1 MPRNGSGSYSRAV
14 TPPVNGDVADADLFN
29 SEMND
34 MATALTN
41 SLARNGEATPTAN
54 LPMNGFKHTGLGK
67 ATAATDSLRADQGI
81 GAVGGAYYDTT
92 GSSNAY
98 VVTTTAAL
106 TAYAA
111 GQTFLIKA
119 SFTNT
124 GAATLNVDGIGAKNI
139 YKNGAPLT
147 AGALVSG
154 QVYELSYDDTQF
166 QLLTRSGVD
175 GALAIADGRLTL
187 TTAVPVTVSDVT
199 AATTLYYTPYQ
210 GNRIALYDGTQ
221 WGVYSFAE
229 LSIAVPATT
238 SQMYDVFA
246 YSNAGVVALEVL
258 AWTNDTTRATALTL
272 QDGVL
277 VKTGAT
283 TRRYIGSFRTT
294 GTIGQ
299 TEDSKAKR
307 YVWNMYN
314 RRSRFMQVLES
325 TDSWTYTTDTW
336 RQANGAAANQL
347 DMVRGLDEDMAW
359 AEARAIV
366 SNSTGGSGVLMRTGV
381 GLDSTTAFTGTAD
394 TVADSAAGVALC
406 PKGQYTGM
414 PGIGR
419 HYLSWLEKSTATGT
433 TTWLGDSGGLN
444 LQSGIQG
451 EVWA

>member
-1 MPRNGSGSYSRAV
+1 M
-14 TPPVNGDVADADLFN
+14 L
-29 SEMND
+29 
-34 MATALTN
+34 
-41 SLARNGEATPTAN
+41 SLNP
-54 LPMNGFKHTGLGK
+54 
-67 ATAATDSLRADQGI
+67 S
-81 GAVGGAYYDTT
+81 
-92 GSSNAY
+92 
-98 VVTTTAAL
+98 
-106 TAYAA
+106 
-111 GQTFLIKA
+111 
-119 SFTNT
+119 
-124 GAATLNVDGIGAKNI
+124 KNI

-336 RQANGAAANQL
+336 RRANGAAANQL